1 MQGLEK
7 LECRYQTVKKCDGM
21 SIRLDTAG
29 AYSGIGQT
37 ERQTDGQTDKIGK
50 TVLRSSCIA
59 R

>member
-37 ERQTDGQTDKIGK
+37 ERQTDGQNW
-50 TVLRSSCIA
+50 
-59 R
+59 